1 MSADFLNIF
10 IAITVGLIIVTLTW
24 TPFARIVYRPGL
36 RSMTGTEK
44 TDQQK
49 VPYLLPS
56 LHPPRPAP
64 MSSLSSRRLAA
75 QSRDLLNELSTR
87 GYSEPALPR
96 ISRTP
101 ENTLTQK
108 ESSRTCGE

>member
-10 IAITVGLIIVTLTW
+10 IAITVGLIILTLTW
-24 TPFARIVYRPGL
+24 TPLVRIVYRPGWRL
-36 RSMTGTEK
+36 LAGTEK
-44 TDQQK
+44 TDQQN

-56 LHPPRPAP
+56 VHLPRPA

-75 QSRDLLNELSTR
+75 QSRDLLNELSIR

-96 ISRTP
+96 VSRTP

-108 ESSRTCGE
+108 EATKTCAE